1 MASII
6 DCKKIQPLLS
16 EYVDG
21 TLAGDSAWGV
31 KLHLSSCAV
40 CARAAEELSATV
52 SLLRSLPR
60 EETSDAFSEALA
72 RRLADQVLKP
82 ARPDLGE
89 RVREWWS
96 LPRVRP
102 ALAAAGALAALAPA
116 ALFFTTRQPVAPVA
130 EPPAVASAGDQQQFL
145 DEVLEEHASYASGEP
160 LGDPTA
166 AVLLVSSAGGEGSTA
181 RGDRP

>member
-6 DCKKIQPLLS
+6 DCKKVQPLLS

-21 TLAGDSAWGV
+21 TLAGDNAWGV
-31 KLHLSSCAV
+31 KLHLASCAV
-40 CARAAEELSATV
+40 CTRAAEELSATV

-60 EETSDAFSEALA
+60 QETSDAFSEALT
-72 RRLADQVLKP
+72 RRLADQVLQP
-82 ARPDLGE
+82 RRPGLQE
-89 RVREWWS
+89 QLREWWS

-116 ALFFTTRQPVAPVA
+116 ALFVSTRQPATPV
-130 EPPAVASAGDQQQFL
+130 ESPAVARAEQEQFL

-160 LGDPTA
+160 LGDPAA
-166 AVLLVSSAGGEGSTA
+166 AVLLVSSPGGEEIPLK
-181 RGDRP
+181 GDRP